1 MRSEFFADV
10 LLILVISTIIYL
22 ILMLVN
28 RGKNKSD

>member
-1 MRSEFFADV
+1 MRSEFFADT

-28 RGKNKSD
+28 RGKKKSD